1 LEDPVSAIEM
11 AVAAAESHLLGREP
25 VSPADKL
32 ALSLN
37 VTAEACR
44 AALAGLEATA
54 IFGMPEGT
62 RPDDDSIRSDTD
74 RAVEWLGGREFRRSV
89 RGALYGVPGGNKLFV
104 GDKGV
109 TLSADYTASITWDDL
124 VGVAVAPDGL
134 VTVIGMDSQQIQV
147 REAWFGKGQQAI
159 DAILDRAGEERC
171 FTPPEA

>member
-32 ALSLN
+32 ALGHN

-109 TLSADYTASITWDDL
+109 TLSADFTASIT
-124 VGVAVAPDGL
+124 
-134 VTVIGMDSQQIQV
+134 
-147 REAWFGKGQQAI
+147 
-159 DAILDRAGEERC
+159 
-171 FTPPEA
+171 